1 MDEHTV
7 RHVAKLARL
16 EFSDDEIKRMVGELS
31 KITGHIAELAKFNV
45 AHVPPTV
52 QPFCDANVWRDDVI
66 VPSFPRY
73 IALRNAP
80 DLEEGFFKVPPVIE

>member
-16 EFSDDEIKRMVGELS
+16 ELSDDEVKRMVGELS

-52 QPFCDANVWRDDVI
+52 HPFYDVNVWRNDEI
-66 VPSFPRY
+66 VPSFPRDV
-73 IALRNAP
+73 AVANASEK
-80 DLEEGFFKVPPVIE
+80 EEGFFKVPPVIE

>member
-16 EFSDDEIKRMVGELS
+16 EFTDEEIKRMVGELS

-45 AHVPPTV
+45 AHVAPTV
-52 QPFCDANVWRDDVI
+52 HPFYDTNVWRDDVI
-66 VPSFPRY
+66 VPSFPRDV
-73 IALRNAP
+73 AVSNAP
-80 DLEEGFFKVPPVIE
+80 DKEEGFFKVPPVIE

>member
-45 AHVPPTV
+45 AHVQPTV
-52 QPFCDANVWRDDVI
+52 HPFYDANVWRDDVV
-66 VPSFPRY
+66 VPSFPRDV
-73 IALRNAP
+73 AVSNAP
-80 DLEEGFFKVPPVIE
+80 DKEEGFFKVPPVIE

>member
-16 EFSDDEIKRMVGELS
+16 ELSDDEIKRMVGELS
-31 KITGHIAELAKFNV
+31 KITAYMAELAKLNV

-52 QPFCDANVWRDDVI
+52 HPFFDANVWRDDEI
-66 VPSFPRY
+66 KPSFPRDV
-73 IALRNAP
+73 AVSNAP
-80 DLEEGFFKVPPVIE
+80 DKEEGFFKVPPVIE